1 MTVRIAWLAL
11 IYIELLVC
19 CFENIY
25 TSAIFFTLISIII
38 MIKKIGLSLFSATV
52 LVGCVV
58 ATSDDTSQINAQQVS
73 SSQANSSQENSAQDI
88 SASYESI
95 NTAQLIDHVKVLSS
109 DKFGGRAPSSE
120 GEKLTLAYLTE
131 QFTAIG
137 FKPGNG
143 DSFLQEVPLVS
154 IEASSDM
161 TLAIGGKNYQHGT
174 DMVMGSARISELEQL
189 KNSELVFVGYGVN
202 APEYNWN
209 DYKDLDV
216 KGKTVVILVND
227 PGFATQDPELFNG
240 NAMTYYGRWTYKYEE
255 ASRQGAEGAI
265 IIHETAPASYGW
277 SVVKNSWT
285 GPQFSFQRDDLNKD
299 RVAVEGWINS
309 TVASELFEKAGLDFE
324 KMKERAAQ
332 GSFNIDMGNLDASI
346 TVKNT
351 IKKSISYNFIATL
364 PGQKKADEHILYSA
378 HWDHL
383 GTDLTKKGDQ
393 IYNGARDNATGT
405 AALIEVAEAFSKL
418 PNTPERSITFLAVTA
433 EEQGLLG
440 SKFYAANP
448 VIPAAKTVANINMD
462 ALNVNGKS
470 KDVAVFGLGQSEL
483 DNFLTKAALKQNRM
497 ISGDPRPAAGIYYR
511 SDHFAFANV
520 GIPALY
526 AKGGAIPADQATA
539 DLRVKLDPILGKCY
553 HGLCDEYSKE
563 WDLTGAVEDMQL
575 FFEIGTELSKSD
587 VWPQWSK
594 TSEFKR

>member
-1 MTVRIAWLAL
+1 
-11 IYIELLVC
+11 
-19 CFENIY
+19 
-25 TSAIFFTLISIII
+25 
-38 MIKKIGLSLFSATV
+38 MIKKIGLSLLSAAV
-52 LVGCVV
+52 LLGCV
-58 ATSDDTSQINAQQVS
+58 ATSD
-73 SSQANSSQENSAQDI
+73 NSSNGTSSKNISTQSNGAQAI
-88 SASYESI
+88 SASYNSI
-95 NTAQLIDHVKVLSS
+95 NTAQLIEHVKVLSS
-109 DKFGGRAPSSE
+109 DEFGGRAPSSE
-120 GEKLTLAYLTE
+120 GEKLTLEYLTK

-161 TLAIGGKNYQHGT
+161 TLTIGGKNYQYGT

-227 PGFATQDPELFNG
+227 PGFATKDPAIFNG

-309 TVASELFEKAGLDFE
+309 TVAAELFSKAGLDFE
-324 KMKERAAQ
+324 RMKERAAQ
-332 GSFNIDMGNLDASI
+332 GSFNIDMGKLAASI

-351 IKKSISYNFIATL
+351 IKKSVSNNFIATL
-364 PGQKKADEHILYSA
+364 PGQKQADEHILYSA

-383 GTDLTKKGDQ
+383 GTDLTKTGDQ

-405 AALIEVAEAFSKL
+405 AALIEVAEAFAKL
-418 PNTPERSITFLAVTA
+418 PNRPDRSVTFLAVTA

-470 KDVAVFGLGQSEL
+470 KDVAVYGLGQSEL
-483 DNFLTKAALKQNRM
+483 DNFLTKAALKQNRT

-539 DLRVKLDPILGKCY
+539 DLRAKIDPMLSKCY
-553 HGLCDEYSKE
+553 HGLCDEYTQD

-575 FFEIGTELSKSD
+575 FFEIGVELSESN
-587 VWPQWSK
+587 VWPKWSK

>member
-1 MTVRIAWLAL
+1 
-11 IYIELLVC
+11 
-19 CFENIY
+19 
-25 TSAIFFTLISIII
+25 
-38 MIKKIGLSLFSATV
+38 MIKKIGLSILSVAV
-52 LVGCVV
+52 LVGCV
-58 ATSDDTSQINAQQVS
+58 ATSNDSTQGNAS
-73 SSQANSSQENSAQDI
+73 TGNSAQAI
-88 SASYESI
+88 SASYDSI
-95 NTAQLIDHVKVLSS
+95 NTAQLIEHVKVLSS

-120 GEKLTLAYLTE
+120 GERLTLEYLTE

-161 TLAIGGKNYQHGT
+161 TLSIGGKNYQHGT

-202 APEYNWN
+202 APEYDWN

-309 TVASELFEKAGLDFE
+309 TVATELFSKAGLDFD

-364 PGQKKADEHILYSA
+364 PGQKQAGEHILYSA

-383 GTDLTKKGDQ
+383 GTDLTKIGDQ

-418 PNTPERSITFLAVTA
+418 PNRPDRSITFLAVTA

-462 ALNVNGKS
+462 ALNANGKS
-470 KDVAVFGLGQSEL
+470 KDVAVYGLGQSEL
-483 DNFLTKAALKQNRM
+483 DNFLTKAALKQNRI

-526 AKGGAIPADQATA
+526 AKGGSIPADQATA
-539 DLRVKLDPILGKCY
+539 DLRAKLDPILSKCY
-553 HGLCDEYSKE
+553 HGLCDEYTQD

-575 FFEIGTELSKSD
+575 FFEIGVELSESD